1 MTGRDSEGRQEIR
14 GELAVRKSGQGASS
28 GAGEAGAPWSN
39 EPDPKD
45 LAGHKHYKQGH
56 TVIPRGLQTGQQ
68 THTMTLCDTQK
79 NSLKN
84 LINTYLIILIFNL
97 KKHVIGISNQRF
109 HRYYLGQS

>member
-1 MTGRDSEGRQEIR
+1 MTGRDSEGRREVR
-14 GELAVRKSGQGASS
+14 GELAVRWSEQGASS
-28 GAGEAGAPWSN
+28 GARESGAPRSN
-39 EPDPKD
+39 EPDPKN
-45 LAGHKHYKQGH
+45 LAGYKHYKQCH

-68 THTMTLCDTQK
+68 THTMTLSDTQK

-84 LINTYLIILIFNL
+84 LINTYIIILIFNL